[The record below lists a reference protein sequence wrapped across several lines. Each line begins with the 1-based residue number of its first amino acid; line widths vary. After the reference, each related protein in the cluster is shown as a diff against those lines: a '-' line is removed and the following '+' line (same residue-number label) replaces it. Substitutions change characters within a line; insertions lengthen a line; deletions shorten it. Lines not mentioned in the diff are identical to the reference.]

1 MTALSPQLSNKA
13 RDVSPTHLDKAV
25 NDRRSHL
32 LSTAVD
38 IANEAAGRAATVDCF
53 GGFPEKAFERLA
65 EAGFLRAPL
74 HSDLGGAGLGF
85 QSEQTGLTLQILQQM
100 GRGNLSLGRV
110 YEGHVNALQLVQT
123 FGSAAQ
129 VKRFAQDAHAG
140 KIFGVWNAEA
150 EDGVKLLP
158 IGGDRYRIKG
168 SKTFCSGSGYVERPF
183 VNGTLPDGGWQMFIV
198 PIEQV
203 DVKVDS
209 DWWQPPGM
217 KASASYKVDFSGIEL
232 TQADLIARP
241 GDYFRQPWLTTGV
254 VRFAAV
260 QLGGA
265 EALFDATRVY
275 LQGMG
280 RIDHPHQQA
289 RLGKMAIALEQGHLW
304 LQGGAAQVERYAPIF
319 GSLPNEPQSDP
330 SQLVNYANMVRT
342 AIEQICIDMMQ
353 LSERCIGTRG
363 LLPPHPMERI
373 IRDLTLYLRQPAFD
387 IALTSVG
394 QHVLE
399 ETPPARELWSQ

>member
-13 RDVSPTHLDKAV
+13 RDASPTNLDRTV
-25 NDRRSHL
+25 SDRPSDL

-38 IANEAAGRAATVDCF
+38 IANAAAGRAAAVDCF
-53 GGFPEKAFERLA
+53 GGFPEKAFERLG
-65 EAGFLRAPL
+65 EAGFLSAPL
-74 HSDLGGAGLGF
+74 HSDWGGVGLGF
-85 QSEQTGLTLQILQQM
+85 QSKQTGLTLQILTQM
-100 GRGNLSLGRV
+100 GRGNLSVGRV

-123 FGSAAQ
+123 FGSLVQ
-129 VKRFAQDAHAG
+129 VQRFAKDAHAG

-158 IGGDRYRIKG
+158 IGGDRYRIEG
-168 SKTFCSGSGYVERPF
+168 SKTFCSGCGYVERPF
-183 VNGTLPDGGWQMFIV
+183 VNGALPDGSWQMFIV

-217 KASASYKVDFSGIEL
+217 KASASYKVDFSGVEL
-232 TQADLIARP
+232 TEADLIAQP
-241 GDYFRQPWLTTGV
+241 GDYFRQPWLTAGV
-254 VRFAAV
+254 MRFAAV

-265 EALFDATRVY
+265 EALFDATRTY

-304 LQGGAAQVERYAPIF
+304 LQGGAVQVERYAPIF
-319 GSLPNEPQSDP
+319 GSLPNEPQPDT

-387 IALTSVG
+387 VALTSVG
-394 QHVLE
+394 HHVLS
-399 ETPPARELWSQ
+399 ETLPARELWS